1 MSWAS
6 WTTPRVITGGGGVRT
21 VEVGVLRGEL
31 DIHTTWAEEQAI
43 VTVQHSG
50 SAEWYT
56 VEGSPVPC
64 ATEEESRD
72 LHQRVIDAARTCASP
87 TSLRAS

>member
-6 WTTPRVITGGGGVRT
+6 WTTPRIITGAGGVRT

-31 DIHTTWAEEQAI
+31 DLHTTWAEEQAI
-43 VTVQHSG
+43 VTVQLSG

-64 ATEEESRD
+64 ATEQESRD
-72 LHQRVIDAARTCASP
+72 LHQRVVDAARSGSSP
-87 TSLRAS
+87 MTLAR